1 MPAKRNDLEENTVDR
16 EMALTRITF
25 AWVVVLSI
33 LFWATAPSPENR
45 LVRFPIH
52 GSLGGDV
59 ACAASKGEC
68 AGGTEMIRTAM
79 LQVFHALR
87 AKARERNVHE

>member
-1 MPAKRNDLEENTVDR
+1 MLAKRNDLEENTVDR
-16 EMALTRITF
+16 EMALKRIAF

-33 LFWATAPSPENR
+33 LFWATTPSPENR
-45 LVRFPIH
+45 PVRVPIH
-52 GSLGGDV
+52 GTLGGEV

-68 AGGTEMIRTAM
+68 DEGTQMIRTAM